1 MKTPRWLTN
10 HEICVQL
17 GYAQTPGG
25 VQNARRA
32 VLRRIEA
39 GGAKLAKYD
48 PRVDRRAV
56 IRGPKSRADCRWKI
70 TLSGLKKIFPEL
82 VDDQV
87 ELGEEL
93 KAKLAEISAV
103 VDEAFARIEKT
114 AAASRKR
121 DEVLAN
127 AIRELRKGPQTY

>member
-1 MKTPRWLTN
+1 VPTLRPPIRLTN
-10 HEICVQL
+10 DELCQYL
-17 GYAQTPGG
+17 GYKVGHSGRERARAAVINKIERSNGKLDKWDPRHG
-25 VQNARRA
+25 V
-32 VLRRIEA
+32 
-39 GGAKLAKYD
+39 GAKSKKKGSGKGW
-48 PRVDRRAV
+48 R
-56 IRGPKSRADCRWKI
+56 I
-70 TLSGLKKIFPEL
+70 TLASLRKIFPEL

-103 VDEAFARIEKT
+103 VDEAFARIEKV

-127 AIRELRKGPQTY
+127 AIRELRRGPQT